1 MSGKLQVE
9 YIDHIA
15 VITIDNPPANTW
27 DRNSLTALTSLI
39 DELNGNRDIYSLI
52 VTGSGDKYFSAGADL
67 KMFVDGDKGSA
78 WAISSLFGQA
88 FGALSRFRGVSIA
101 ALNGYAVGGG
111 LECALACDIRIAEE
125 QVLVAL
131 PEAKVGLLPCGGGT
145 QRLLNLAGEGWT
157 KRLILCGE
165 QLSASQAHAVGIIEE
180 VVGRHEAMP
189 KALEIARNVAKQSPS
204 SVAACKSLIQESRV
218 LLEKGLLLERERFV
232 ELFDTE
238 DQTEGVNA
246 FLEKRAPHWKN
257 A

>member
-9 YIDHIA
+9 YIDHVA
-15 VITIDNPPANTW
+15 VITINNPPVNTW
-27 DRNSLTALTSLI
+27 DRESLTVLTKLVE
-39 DELNGNRDIYSLI
+39 ELNANRRIYSLI
-52 VTGSGDKYFSAGADL
+52 MTGAGGEYFSAGADL
-67 KMFVDGDKGSA
+67 KMFADGDKGNA

-101 ALNGYAVGGG
+101 AMNGYAVGGG

-125 QVLVAL
+125 QILVAL

-145 QRLLNLAGEGWT
+145 QRLLGLAGDGWA

-165 QLSASQAHAVGIIEE
+165 RLSARQAHSIGIIEE
-180 VVGRHEAMP
+180 VVSRGEAMP
-189 KALEIARNVAKQSPS
+189 QAMAMARKVAEQSPS
-204 SVAACKSLIQESRV
+204 SVAACKSLIQETRV
-218 LLEKGLLLERERFV
+218 LLEKGLLLERECFV
-232 ELFDTE
+232 DLFDTE
-238 DQTEGVNA
+238 DQTEGVKA